1 MFSIRASIQ
10 IHRVPGDGRLSQSA
24 SNGSSSHSDT
34 FRGSHDEEHIAKGA
48 GGSIRFEPQRRTISR
63 CSYVSLSPS
72 VKDDPSCIQHFV
84 VSTEVVSFRVT
95 VYRRLVAVLTA

>member
-10 IHRVPGDGRLSQSA
+10 IHRVPGDGRLPQSA
-24 SNGSSSHSDT
+24 SNGS
-34 FRGSHDEEHIAKGA
+34 KGA

-63 CSYVSLSPS
+63 CSHVSLSPS

-95 VYRRLVAVLTA
+95 VYRRFVAVLTA

>member
-10 IHRVPGDGRLSQSA
+10 IHRVPGDGRLPQSA
-24 SNGSSSHSDT
+24 SNGS
-34 FRGSHDEEHIAKGA
+34 KGA

-63 CSYVSLSPS
+63 CSHVSLSPS
-72 VKDDPSCIQHFV
+72 VKVVRDDPSCIQHFV

-95 VYRRLVAVLTA
+95 VYRRFVAVLTA